1 LILLGLDPNQVSTEP
16 RFDPVLISELVVHI
30 VSNQFKESS
39 NKTDRGQA
47 ILIFLS
53 GIQQIEKLNQ
63 TLKQNNKLKA
73 KSIQVKC
80 MIY

>member
-1 LILLGLDPNQVSTEP
+1 LIPLRLDPDQVSTEP

-73 KSIQVKC
+73 KSIQVKR
-80 MIY
+80 MIC